1 MAVSSGTAGLSR
13 NKSRLSP
20 DALGRVSPSTQ
31 VLAVGLLLTAA
42 AVLAQTASQ
51 WIDFHFFD
59 LRLRALDS
67 GHHLSVFGASS
78 ILAQAVA
85 AAAIALRAAS
95 MRRLGWLLVAVAVGV
110 LIVPRALM
118 RYEAVFARDDVPI
131 LVVPL
136 TVVFVVLCAMTL
148 GDARRVRFMVWGSL
162 VLLACS
168 FALHAVGP
176 QADAD
181 GRGTTYLITHTSAYQ
196 AAGMLKHGAELAGWM
211 LLATGIAAGSLAFRG
226 GRPARLYPHRPG

>member
-1 MAVSSGTAGLSR
+1 M
-13 NKSRLSP
+13 
-20 DALGRVSPSTQ
+20 SPSTQ

-42 AVLAQTASQ
+42 VVLAQMASQ

-67 GHHLSVFGASS
+67 GHHLSVFGAAS

-85 AAAIALRAAS
+85 AATIGLRAVS
-95 MRRLGWLLVAVAVGV
+95 MRRPGWLLVGVPVGV
-110 LIVPRALM
+110 LIIPRALM
-118 RYEAVFARDDVPI
+118 RYEPVFARYDVPI

-136 TVVFVVLCAMTL
+136 TVIFVVLCALTFR
-148 GDARRVRFMVWGSL
+148 DARRVRFMVWGSL

-168 FALHAVGP
+168 FALHGVGP

-181 GRGTTYLITHTSAYQ
+181 GRATTYLITHTWAYQ
-196 AAGMLKHGAELAGWM
+196 ATGMLKHGAELAGWM
-211 LLATGIAAGSLAFRG
+211 LLATGIAAGSLASRG
-226 GRPARLYPHRPG
+226 RRPARLTHIGRAEQW